1 MDLIDLVGTLVMG
14 LGLGVI
20 TGMPLG
26 VINVAIV
33 DAVIAKEPRHAVGL
47 GIGGAVADAT
57 HTVLAL
63 IGVGRLL
70 TAHPQ
75 YARSFAIVAAIVI
88 VVFAVAS
95 WRRRRATKET
105 ATRDPSPALES
116 SVTNEPSTRGAG
128 ATDVG
133 VARGVVSGIALTL
146 PNPAALAAWVAV
158 AAMIWPDATV
168 LTAVVVAL
176 GVGLGSAAW
185 FTLLGRWVARVRP
198 DHRALRVVP
207 NVALVA
213 FVLIA
218 IVACVRAL

>member
-1 MDLIDLVGTLVMG
+1 VDLIDLAGALAMG

-33 DAVIAKEPRHAVGL
+33 DAVMANERRHALGL
-47 GIGGAVADAT
+47 GIGGAIADAT

-63 IGVGRLL
+63 IGVGRVL
-70 TAHPQ
+70 TARPQ
-75 YARSFAIVAAIVI
+75 YARWFAIVAAIVV

-95 WRRRRATKET
+95 WRRRRAP
-105 ATRDPSPALES
+105 R
-116 SVTNEPSTRGAG
+116 STRVAG

-133 VARGVVSGIALTL
+133 IVRGVVSGLALTL

-168 LTAVVVAL
+168 MTAVVVAI

-185 FTLLGRWVARVRP
+185 FTLLGRLIARVRP

-207 NVALVA
+207 NIALAA

-218 IVACVRAL
+218 VVACVRAL